1 MERIVDE
8 LLTNRHTLRLA
19 TVGPD
24 GTPHVVPL
32 WFVSWKGPPR
42 LAPGALSPHLSGA
55 GAGALVPVIRA
66 EWWG

>member
-32 WFVSWKGPPR
+32 WFVSRKGR
-42 LAPGALSPHLSGA
+42 LYMRAISQHELARRRGRAP
-55 GAGALVPVIRA
+55 
-66 EWWG
+66 